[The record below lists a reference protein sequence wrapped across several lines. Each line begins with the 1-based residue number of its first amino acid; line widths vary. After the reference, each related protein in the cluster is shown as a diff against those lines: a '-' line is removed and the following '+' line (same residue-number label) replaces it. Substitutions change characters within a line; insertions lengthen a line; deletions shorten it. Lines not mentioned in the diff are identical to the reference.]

1 MKVYRNSKD
10 FLSII
15 EGYKTLVKMQK
26 EEIFQLNK
34 YKSEVIQ
41 LQNLIDGYKQIIA
54 ELTDIINKK

>member
-10 FLSII
+10 FSSII

-26 EEIFQLNK
+26 QEIFELNK

-41 LQNLIDGYKQIIA
+41 LQNLINGYKQIIA